1 MNKSKTNVSV
11 VDNVGIRRN
20 IDIIV
25 GNGGAYRSGDILDA
39 NATIK
44 LIQQLSG
51 NAAELES
58 QLAQANATISEV
70 RSALEHLIHD
80 APENMDELVEI
91 LNNTYTKEEVDNK
104 IAEIDATGQNPDN
117 YSDDEDIES
126 MFGND

>member
-25 GNGGAYRSGDILDA
+25 GKEGKYRSGDILDA

-44 LIQQLSG
+44 LIQELSG
-51 NAAELES
+51 NAVELES

-91 LNNTYTKEEVDNK
+91 LNNTYTKDEVDNK